1 AVPGDL
7 GGKNAL
13 VLGDQCGDAG
23 VLPAAL
29 RLAARGDRAEQG
41 ERLVVVED
49 LLEQTPGRKHRDHL
63 FRGLAGEESNA
74 GARPGQQVCRTTAPH
89 GGRTGTT
96 RTWAGRHITRA
107 YPRRRPGVVPRDGRG
122 GEDPRA
128 PTTAVELQARP
139 ARSRASVPARSDA
152 RRSSRVNPA
161 GARVRVVTPAAA

>member
-1 AVPGDL
+1 RSADLVVGLGGYGDGVHAALAHQGVEDAAVFVLVGAVPGDL

-13 VLGDQCGDAG
+13 VLGDQGGDAG

-41 ERLVVVED
+41 ERFVVVED

-74 GARPGQQVCRTTAPH
+74 GARPGQQVCRTTAPN

-96 RTWAGRHITRA
+96 RT
-107 YPRRRPGVVPRDGRG
+107 
-122 GEDPRA
+122 
-128 PTTAVELQARP
+128 
-139 ARSRASVPARSDA
+139 
-152 RRSSRVNPA
+152 
-161 GARVRVVTPAAA
+161 